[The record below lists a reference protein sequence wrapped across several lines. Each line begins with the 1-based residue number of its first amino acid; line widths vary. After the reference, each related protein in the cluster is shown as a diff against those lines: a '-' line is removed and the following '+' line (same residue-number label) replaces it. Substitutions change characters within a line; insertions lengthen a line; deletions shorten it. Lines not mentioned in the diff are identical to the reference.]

1 MDIQNSNSLQQS
13 AQHALRRG
21 REPKKVVLT
30 FAVANLVISLALTL
44 LDLWLSDQI
53 SGTGGLSQIGT
64 RAIFSTAQSVLS
76 YAGTIIAMCLNL
88 GFRHAMMRIARG
100 QYADHT
106 DLKVGFQR
114 FFPLLRLTLLQ
125 GIIYLGIILLVYQVV
140 AFIYALTPWGESMVE
155 LIYPIMVSGDFNV
168 DDATFLQMI
177 QLLIPFLIGFAALG
191 AAALIPFC
199 FWFRM
204 SHYTILDD
212 PRHGAFAAL
221 RASRKMMRGNC
232 FHLFRLDLR
241 LWAYHLLI
249 ALSSL
254 SYYSVFLLYF
264 VELPIDS
271 TVFSW
276 VTYAVA
282 LALQFAAD
290 YFLRAKAE
298 VSYVMAY
305 ECIHEKPQDNGAV
318 LGNIFDM

>member
-1 MDIQNSNSLQQS
+1 MDIRNPNSLQQS
-13 AQHALRRG
+13 AWHALRRG
-21 REPKKVVLT
+21 REPQKAVTV
-30 FAVANLVISLALTL
+30 FAAINLMISLGLTL
-44 LDLWLSDQI
+44 LDLWLNDQI
-53 SGTGGLSQIGT
+53 SGTGGLGNIGT
-64 RAIFSTAQSVLS
+64 RAVFSTAQSVLS
-76 YAGTIIAMCLNL
+76 YAGTIVAMCLNL
-88 GFRHAMMRIARG
+88 GFLHAMMRIARG

-125 GIIYLGIILLVYQVV
+125 GIIYLGLLLIVYQI
-140 AFIYALTPWGESMVE
+140 ASFIYALTPWGKSMVE
-155 LIYPIMVSGDFNV
+155 LVYPIMLSGNVNV
-168 DDATFLQMI
+168 DDATFLQMSR
-177 QLLIPFLIGFAALG
+177 LLIPFLIGFSAMG
-191 AAALIPFC
+191 AAILIPFS

-204 SHYTILDD
+204 SHYAILDD

-232 FHLFRLDLR
+232 LHLFRLDLR

-254 SYYSVFLLYF
+254 SYYSVFLIYF
-264 VELPIDS
+264 VEIPMNA

-276 VTYAVA
+276 VTYGIA
-282 LALQFAAD
+282 LAFQFAAD

-305 ECIHEKPQDNGAV
+305 ECIHEKPKDSGAV

>member
-1 MDIQNSNSLQQS
+1 MDIRNPNSLQQS
-13 AQHALRRG
+13 ARHALRRG
-21 REPKKVVLT
+21 REPKKAIT
-30 FAVANLVISLALTL
+30 AFAAANLVISLALTL
-44 LDLWLSDQI
+44 LDMWLNNQI

-88 GFRHAMMRIARG
+88 GFLYAMMRIARG

-114 FFPLLRLTLLQ
+114 FFPLFRLTLLQ
-125 GIIYLGIILLVYQVV
+125 GIVYLGILLLVYQIVGV
-140 AFIYALTPWGESMVE
+140 IYALTPWGESMVE
-155 LIYPIMVSGDFNV
+155 LIYPIMISGNVNV
-168 DDATFLQMI
+168 DDATFAQML
-177 QLLIPFLIGFAALG
+177 QLLIPFLIIFAALG
-191 AAALIPFC
+191 AAVLIPFC

-204 SHYTILDD
+204 SHYAILDD

-254 SYYSVFLLYF
+254 SYYSVFVVYF
-264 VELPIDS
+264 VEIPMDA

-276 VTYAVA
+276 VTYAIA

-305 ECIHEKPQDNGAV
+305 ECIHEKPTDDGAV
-318 LGNIFDM
+318 LGNIFDT